1 MQVDAET
8 CDAHGGGCCSQA
20 RRNRS
25 MVVRASDEK
34 AGMSVDTDE
43 ILKTLQEKVQPIS

>member
-1 MQVDAET
+1 
-8 CDAHGGGCCSQA
+8 
-20 RRNRS
+20 